1 MTKLAPV
8 LSAHWDDKDSFT
20 LEGYKR
26 HGGYTASAK
35 ALAMDPD
42 AVIQLVKD
50 SGLRGRGGAGFPT
63 GMKWG
68 FIPQGDNKDHY
79 LVVNAD
85 ESEPGTCK
93 DTPLLMANPHV
104 LIEGCIIACHAIR
117 AKHAFIYIRG
127 EVTHVVRRVNQA
139 IADAYAAGIL
149 GNGID
154 VVLHIGAGAYICGEE
169 TALIESLEGKRG
181 NPRIKPP
188 FPAIKGLWD
197 CPTVVN
203 NVETLAAVV
212 PIINMGGEEYAKIGV
227 GRSTGTK
234 LISACGNINKPGV
247 YEIDMTISVE
257 EFIYSDEYCGGIA
270 NGKKLKACIP
280 GGSSVP
286 ILPANLLLT
295 TAKGEPR
302 LMNYESLSDGG
313 FATGSM
319 MGSGGF
325 IVLDEDQC
333 IVKHTLTLARFYR
346 HESCGQCSPC
356 REGTGW
362 MEKILTKIE
371 NGKGAIS
378 DIDLL
383 WDIQRKIEGN
393 TICPLGDAAAWP
405 VAAAIRHFR
414 DEFEWHVN
422 NPELCLT
429 QNFGLAHYADPIH
442 VPA

>member
-139 IADAYAAGIL
+139 ITDAYAAGIL

-169 TALIESLEGKRG
+169 TALLDSLEGFRG
-181 NPRIKPP
+181 QPRLRPP
-188 FPAIKGLWD
+188 FPAIAGLYAR
-197 CPTVVN
+197 PTVVN
-203 NVETLAAVV
+203 NVETIAAVV
-212 PIINMGGEEYAKIGV
+212 PIVMMGGDEYAKIGI

-234 LISACGNINKPGV
+234 LISASGHINKPGV
-247 YEIDMTISVE
+247 YEIELGLPVE
-257 EFIYSDEYCGGIA
+257 EFVYSEEYCGGIWK
-270 NGKKLKACIP
+270 GKKMKACIP

-286 ILPANLLLT
+286 IIPAEMLLK
-295 TAKGEPR
+295 TAAGEPR
-302 LMNYESLSDGG
+302 LMTYESLSDGG
-313 FATGSM
+313 FAGGSM
-319 MGSGGF
+319 LGSGGF
-325 IVLDEDQC
+325 MVYDEDTS
-333 IVKHTLTLARFYR
+333 IPMNLYTLNRFYH

-362 MEKILTKIE
+362 MEKVAHRLAE
-371 NGKGAIS
+371 GHGKPT

-383 WDIQRKIEGN
+383 WDIQKRIEGN

-405 VAAAIRHFR
+405 VASAIRHFR
-414 DEFEWHVN
+414 HEFEALIPKKEV
-422 NPELCLT
+422 
-429 QNFGLAHYADPIH
+429 AH
-442 VPA
+442 